1 MNRRGN
7 GLSADSYAP
16 LVDLTPRLADVM
28 LTALREA
35 GVAAYAASAEE
46 LAGLAEEAAAEDV
59 LDRLY
64 VDVEMKPTAESV
76 LRVHLTRLR
85 DPERRDTDLRDAG
98 LRETDLRDA
107 GAREPELREPELRD
121 TEAREREPRGAGSHD
136 EPRDEPRESEV
147 RDTEVRDTEV
157 RDTGLRDSD
166 LRDAD
171 LRDAGTGRVDLG
183 KDETGGAARTGGP
196 GRAGGTGDLDEEA
209 IWAAIV
215 AGYDAVPEGGRV
227 PWPDQE
233 NLDEPEPP
241 PRQGD
246 DRSGRLPRARVI
258 ESADVTGLPAE
269 EDREGEEGEEGHYVP
284 PPPPPLP
291 SADPLTKGA
300 WLCLVGGP
308 LYLLVTVILDWE
320 VPGWAAFLAVAAFI
334 GGFVTL
340 VLRMGDEPRDP
351 DDGAVV

>member
-16 LVDLTPRLADVM
+16 LVDLAPQLADAM

-35 GVAAYAASAEE
+35 GVAAFAAAPGE
-46 LAGLAEEAAAEDV
+46 LAGLAEETASQAVAHPPSEGTEDVADIADIADVADV

-64 VDVEMKPTAESV
+64 VDVEMKPTAESI
-76 LRVHLTRLR
+76 LRIHLTRLR
-85 DPERRDTDLRDAG
+85 DPERRDIDVRDSDRRDTDLRDPG
-98 LRETDLRDA
+98 
-107 GAREPELREPELRD
+107 
-121 TEAREREPRGAGSHD
+121 
-136 EPRDEPRESEV
+136 
-147 RDTEVRDTEV
+147 
-157 RDTGLRDSD
+157 

-171 LRDAGTGRVDLG
+171 VRETPDPAASESEGSGVDLG
-183 KDETGGAARTGGP
+183 KAEPPASTPAGSGAGTDER
-196 GRAGGTGDLDEEA
+196 DEDE
-209 IWAAIV
+209 IWAEIV
-215 AGYDAVPEGGRV
+215 AGFDAVHEGDRV

-233 NLDEPEPP
+233 NIEEPKPP
-241 PRQGD
+241 LREGD
-246 DRSGRLPRARVI
+246 DRTGRLPRARVI
-258 ESADVTGLPAE
+258 KASDVARTAADDDMLE
-269 EDREGEEGEEGHYVP
+269 EDDEAHYVP

-300 WLCLVGGP
+300 WIALVGGP
-308 LYLLVTVILDWE
+308 LYLLITVILDWE
-320 VPGWAAFLAVAAFI
+320 VPGYAAFLAVAAFI